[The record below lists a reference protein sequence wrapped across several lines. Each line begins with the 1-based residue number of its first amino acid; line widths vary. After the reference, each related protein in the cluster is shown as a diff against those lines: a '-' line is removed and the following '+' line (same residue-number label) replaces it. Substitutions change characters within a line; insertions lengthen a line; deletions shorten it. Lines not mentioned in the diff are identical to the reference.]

1 MYGFGFLLAALL
13 SMLLVPLV
21 ERFARRI
28 GAIDE
33 PVGGRKIHKRAVVR
47 LGGLAMAGAFIL
59 TVLYALGASRQL
71 LGLLGG
77 IVVLVTVG
85 VVDDIHSLGPWTK
98 LGWQVVAAGV
108 ALAGGIG
115 ITSLTNPLGGVINL
129 QIGRFALDWGSLH
142 FHISPIANILSLLW
156 MVALINAIN
165 FLDGLDGL
173 AGGVSA
179 IAAFIMFLLAV
190 GPRVHQPEVA
200 LLAIILCGAAVGWLP
215 ANFYPAKMFMGDSG
229 AYFLGLTLAMLAI
242 YSGAKLAT
250 AALVLGIPL
259 LDMGWAVI
267 RRLSQHRS
275 PFSSDR
281 GHLHHLMLDA
291 GLSQRQAV
299 VIFYIIAAVF
309 GGAALFSN
317 SFAKLI
323 AFVLLVVVMAVLT
336 MVLARAAARNKA
348 GMSQS

>member
-1 MYGFGFLLAALL
+1 MMYGFGFLLAALL
-13 SMLLVPLV
+13 AMLLVPLV
-21 ERFARRI
+21 ERLARRI

-85 VVDDIHSLGPWTK
+85 VVDDIRSLGPWTK
-98 LGWQVVAAGV
+98 LGWQIVAAGV

-129 QIGRFALDWGSLH
+129 QMGRFALDWGSIH
-142 FHISPIANILSLLW
+142 FHISPVANVLSLLW

-190 GPRVHQPEVA
+190 LVIIFK
-200 LLAIILCGAAVGWLP
+200 LIIL
-215 ANFYPAKMFMGDSG
+215 
-229 AYFLGLTLAMLAI
+229 
-242 YSGAKLAT
+242 
-250 AALVLGIPL
+250 PL
-259 LDMGWAVI
+259 I
-267 RRLSQHRS
+267 R
-275 PFSSDR
+275 
-281 GHLHHLMLDA
+281 
-291 GLSQRQAV
+291 
-299 VIFYIIAAVF
+299 
-309 GGAALFSN
+309 
-317 SFAKLI
+317 K
-323 AFVLLVVVMAVLT
+323 
-336 MVLARAAARNKA
+336 
-348 GMSQS
+348 